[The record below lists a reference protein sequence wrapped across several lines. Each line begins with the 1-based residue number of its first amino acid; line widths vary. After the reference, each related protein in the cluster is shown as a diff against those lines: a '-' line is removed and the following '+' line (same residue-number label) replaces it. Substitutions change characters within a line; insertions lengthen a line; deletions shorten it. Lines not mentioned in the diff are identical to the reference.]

1 MTARPG
7 TTKLR
12 VAFLGSPD
20 FAVPSLEA
28 VRAVH
33 DVVLVVSQ
41 PDQPKGRGQAM
52 AAPAVKVAALAAGL
66 PVLQPKSARSGEL
79 EAALR
84 THAVDL
90 AIVVAY
96 GRIVPRG
103 VLDAPRLG
111 CVNVHGSLLPRWRGA
126 APIQRAVLAG
136 DTETGV
142 SIMQLDEG
150 MDTGPVWATRTA
162 PIGEEDTAGTMF
174 GRLAP
179 LGAALLLETLPVIA
193 GAKARPAPQDEAKAT
208 HAPMLDKAE
217 GLVAWDR
224 AARVVRDQVRGCD
237 PWPGA
242 FSTLPGASGPEPLK
256 LFGVRLAEGSGAPG
270 EVLGAGAAGLVVA
283 CGQGAVAIAELQA
296 AGRKRLP
303 AKVFL
308 GGRPLPPGT
317 RLGA

>member
-1 MTARPG
+1 MTARPDERR
-7 TTKLR
+7 LR

-20 FAVPSLEA
+20 FAVASLEA
-28 VRAVH
+28 VRAAH

-41 PDQPKGRGQAM
+41 PDQPKGRGQSL
-52 AAPAVKVAALAAGL
+52 AAPAVKTAALAAGL
-66 PVLQPKSARSGEL
+66 PVAQPKSARSGEL

-84 THAVDL
+84 AAAVDL

-96 GRIVPRG
+96 GKILPRG
-103 VLDAPRLG
+103 VLEAPRLG

-136 DTETGV
+136 DAETGV

-150 MDTGPVWATRTA
+150 MDTGPVWATRA
-162 PIGEEDTAGTMF
+162 IPIGEDDTAGTMF
-174 GRLAP
+174 EKLAP
-179 LGAALLLETLPVIA
+179 LGAALLVETLPVIA
-193 GAKARPAPQDEAKAT
+193 GGHARPEAQDESRAT
-208 HAPMLDKAE
+208 HAAMLEKAE

-224 AARVVRDQVRGCD
+224 PARAVRDQVRGCD

-242 FSTLPGASGPEPLK
+242 FTTLAGPEPLK
-256 LFGVRLAEGSGAPG
+256 LFGVRLAEGEGAPG
-270 EVLGAGAAGLVVA
+270 EVLGLGEAGLVVA
-283 CGQGAVAIAELQA
+283 CGRGAVAIAELQA

-303 AKVFL
+303 AKVFV
-308 GGRPLPPGT
+308 GGRPLPRGT